1 MSAGVA
7 SASVFCYN
15 ITMSQYPKLCL
26 LCGSFI
32 LAYVLYHIGALDW
45 FGHALNGHGY
55 ASMFLGGMLFS
66 YGFTAPFGI
75 AIFVEMGH
83 EVHPLIGAPLAGIG
97 ALLSDLF
104 IFSIV
109 RYSAF
114 HDEIHRIQFSRPIL
128 WIRSLLHHERVSE
141 RMRNYILWAFAGIV
155 IGSPLPDEFG
165 VMLLG
170 SVTELKERQFAML
183 CFALNTTGILLI
195 LLTSRAVG

>member
-1 MSAGVA
+1 MR
-7 SASVFCYN
+7 
-15 ITMSQYPKLCL
+15 QYPKLCL
-26 LCGSFI
+26 LCGSFV
-32 LAYVLYHIGALDW
+32 LAYVLYHFGAFDW

-75 AIFVEMGH
+75 AIFLELGH
-83 EVHPLIGAPLAGIG
+83 EVNPLIAAPLAGIG
-97 ALLSDLF
+97 AMLSDLF
-104 IFSIV
+104 IFSII

-114 HDEIHRIQFSRPIL
+114 HDEVYRIQFSKPIV

-165 VMLLG
+165 VILLG
-170 SVTELKERQFAML
+170 SVTQLKERQIALL
-183 CFALNTTGILLI
+183 CFVLNTIGIFLI